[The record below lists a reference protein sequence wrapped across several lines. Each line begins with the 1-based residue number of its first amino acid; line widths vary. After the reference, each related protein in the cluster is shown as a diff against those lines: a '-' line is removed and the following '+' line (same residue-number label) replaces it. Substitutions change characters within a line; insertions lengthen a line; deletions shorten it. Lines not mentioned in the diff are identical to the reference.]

1 MQSSKTIHYTQR
13 RIFEVLA
20 TLLVA
25 ATCAKADDSR
35 DLLDREAYRK
45 PAALLQGIGQT
56 TFPVTCRRDE
66 TQRYINQ
73 GVALLH
79 GFDLRDADLA
89 FHHAARLE
97 PDCAMAWWGL
107 AAANLSNTDLT
118 ARYIDQSVRNLGA
131 VSARER
137 LWIESLRDYVIGSG
151 DKKSRRV
158 AYLQGLDRLAI
169 SFPEDS
175 EAIAFLIRQSL
186 ENRATGAST
195 PLRTGID
202 ALISQVQRTQPDHP
216 VSTYR
221 IWLWEQEAPERA
233 LSAAEFIRTTLKGAP
248 RALTMAGRLY
258 SRLGKQTEAIE
269 CFQKSAAASFE
280 RVHGD
285 WSSLAE
291 ADGALENL
299 ENLSRH
305 LKDVGRFHDAMTIAI
320 QLVGM
325 PVVSIPVKPAND
337 AEELRHSSMNVASA
351 ITPAAVGRR
360 LLLDILVEFQMWDPL
375 LSYSEAGYFSG
386 TDSECQSRHTHALGL
401 ARFGLGQRDGVS
413 DQIAELRGLVSQQ
426 STEFNGDVDRLRQAE
441 TASLLEELILC
452 EKLLR
457 NDDKINVTEFARI
470 PLARRGRLLARSKEF
485 PAAIEA
491 ARQSVATS
499 PSQVAPRLELAS
511 ILQQSGDDPEARR
524 EYQALATAFRHL
536 DTGLV
541 DTDLP
546 ILKRLGELK
555 TNANQPSSDLPTITA
570 VLPAINKPQMA
581 PAFSLPNRHDQQL
594 SLSDLRGKPVLVVFY
609 LGAGCPHCIE
619 QLQSFSPLK
628 EDFERA
634 GISVVAVS
642 TDSVAGLQESFKVTG
657 ADEAIP
663 FRLVSDQGLKAFRD
677 FGVVD
682 HWTQKP
688 LHGSFLIDPQ
698 GAILWRY
705 VGREPFMATKPL
717 LKEASRA
724 LNLRAGWGRERFHS
738 TARTPSD

>member
-1 MQSSKTIHYTQR
+1 MQYVKTIHAAQPHTLGV
-13 RIFEVLA
+13 IV

-25 ATCAKADDSR
+25 AACSKADDSR

-45 PAALLQGIGQT
+45 PSVLLQGIGQT

-79 GFDLRDADLA
+79 EFDRREADLA
-89 FHHAARLE
+89 FHHAIRLE

-107 AAANLSNTDLT
+107 AAANLSNTDVA
-118 ARYIDQSVRNLGA
+118 ARYIDQSVRNLGTA
-131 VSARER
+131 TVRER
-137 LWIESLRDYVIGSG
+137 FWIESLRDYIIGSG
-151 DKKSRRV
+151 DEKSRRV

-169 SFPEDS
+169 HFPDDS

-195 PLRTGID
+195 PLRAGMD
-202 ALISQVQRTQPDHP
+202 ALISQVQRTRPDHP

-233 LSAAEFIRTTLKGAP
+233 LSAAELIRTTLKSAP
-248 RALTMAGRLY
+248 PALTMAGRMY

-291 ADGALENL
+291 ADGTLENL
-299 ENLSRH
+299 ELLSRH
-305 LKDVGRFHDAMTIAI
+305 LKDVGRVHDAMTIAI
-320 QLVGM
+320 QLIGM
-325 PVVSIPVKPAND
+325 PVVSVPVKPVID
-337 AEELRHSSMNVASA
+337 AEELRHSSMNLVSA
-351 ITPAAVGRR
+351 TTPASIGRR
-360 LLLDILVEFQMWDPL
+360 LLLDILVEFQMWDLL

-386 TDSECQSRHTHALGL
+386 PDSDCLSRHTHALGL
-401 ARFGLGQRDGVS
+401 ARFGLGQRDGLK
-413 DQIAELRGLVSQQ
+413 DQIAELQRFATQQ
-426 STEFNGDVDRLRQAE
+426 STEFSSDVDRLRQAE
-441 TASLLEELILC
+441 TASYLEELILC

-457 NDDKINVTEFARI
+457 SDDKINVAEFARV
-470 PLARRGRLLARSKEF
+470 PLMRRGRLLARSKEF
-485 PAAIEA
+485 AEAIEA
-491 ARQSVATS
+491 ARQSVVTS
-499 PSQVAPRLELAS
+499 SAQVAPRLELAS
-511 ILQQSGDDPEARR
+511 ILQQSGDDASATR
-524 EYQALATAFRHL
+524 EYQALATAFSHL

-541 DTDLP
+541 DSGLT
-546 ILKRLGELK
+546 ILKRLDELK
-555 TNANQPSSDLPTITA
+555 TNANQPSSNLPSISA
-570 VLPAINKPQMA
+570 AIPGINKPQMA

-594 SLSDLRGKPVLVVFY
+594 SLRDLRGKAVLVVFY

-634 GISVVAVS
+634 DISVVAVS

-663 FRLVSDQGLKAFRD
+663 FRLVSDHSLKAFRD

-717 LKEASRA
+717 LKEACRV
-724 LNLRAGWGRERFHS
+724 LNLRAGWGRERFQS